1 MEKRIRFSEQPL
13 TSKILYGVVI
23 AILIFSA
30 IIVGI
35 VAANNRKEE
44 TPNVP
49 PVEENGS
56 GTATPT
62 PDNEGEEN
70 KDPVKEKLTFMKPME
85 GEVVS
90 SHSLTVPVF
99 SETLGEWRVHTGIDI
114 SAEEGDAVYC
124 SADGEVTR
132 IYHDPL
138 HGMTVEV
145 KHEGDI
151 TTIYA
156 NLDEMVANGLTVG
169 QTVKKGDKIGV
180 VGDTSMVELGK
191 EPHLHFV
198 IRLKGVAVN
207 PLDYFEEE
215 GESK

>member
-13 TSKILYGVVI
+13 TSKIIYGVVI

-35 VAANNRKEE
+35 VAANNRKGQSSEL
-44 TPNVP
+44 P
-49 PVEENGS
+49 PVEENGGNEQS
-56 GTATPT
+56 PT
-62 PDNEGEEN
+62 PEGGTEGESE
-70 KDPVKEKLTFMKPME
+70 PSKEKLTFMMPIE
-85 GEVVS
+85 GEVVT

-114 SAEEGDAVYC
+114 SAEEGEDVLC
-124 SADGEVTR
+124 SADGEISR

-156 NLDEMVANGLTVG
+156 NLDEMIANGLTVG
-169 QTVKKGDKIGV
+169 HPIKKGDKIGT
-180 VGDTSMVELGK
+180 VGDTSLVELGK

-207 PLDYFEEE
+207 PFDYFVEED
-215 GESK
+215 K

>member
-13 TSKILYGVVI
+13 TSKIIYGVVI

-44 TPNVP
+44 TPSLP
-49 PVEENGS
+49 PLEENEEKLE
-56 GTATPT
+56 TELPKEEEKTPVT
-62 PDNEGEEN
+62 T
-70 KDPVKEKLTFMKPME
+70 KLTFSRPLD
-85 GEVVS
+85 GEIVE

-114 SAEEGDAVYC
+114 SAEEGAEVFC
-124 SADGEVTR
+124 SADGEISR
-132 IYHDPL
+132 IYHDPM

-145 KHEGDI
+145 SHEGEI
-151 TTIYA
+151 VTIYA
-156 NLDEMVANGLTVG
+156 NLDEMIANGLVVG
-169 QTVKKGDKIGV
+169 QKVKKGDKIGY
-180 VGDTSMVELGK
+180 VGDTSLVELGK

-198 IRLKGVAVN
+198 IRLRGVAVN

-215 GESK
+215 TK

>member
-13 TSKILYGVVI
+13 TSKIIYGVVI

-44 TPNVP
+44 TPSLP
-49 PVEENGS
+49 PIEES
-56 GTATPT
+56 EEKLETELPKEEEKTPVTA
-62 PDNEGEEN
+62 
-70 KDPVKEKLTFMKPME
+70 KLTFSMPIE
-85 GEVVS
+85 GKIVE

-114 SAEEGDAVYC
+114 SAEEGDVVYC
-124 SADGEVTR
+124 SADGEISR
-132 IYHDPL
+132 IYHDPM

-145 KHEGDI
+145 SHEGDI
-151 TTIYA
+151 VTIYA
-156 NLDEMVANGLTVG
+156 NLDEMIANGLVVG
-169 QTVKKGDKIGV
+169 QKVKKGDKIGY
-180 VGDTSMVELGK
+180 VGDTSLVELGK

-198 IRLKGVAVN
+198 IRLRGVAVN

-215 GESK
+215 TK